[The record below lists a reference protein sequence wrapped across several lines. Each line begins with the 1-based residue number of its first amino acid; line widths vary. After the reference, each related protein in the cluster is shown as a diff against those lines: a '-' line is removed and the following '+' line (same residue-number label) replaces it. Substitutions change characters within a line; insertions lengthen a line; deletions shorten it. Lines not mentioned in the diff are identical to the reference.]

1 MIFMRLSVPSS
12 GKPVTTL
19 HYPSL
24 YHYTSNT
31 ILHYKTSILE
41 HYLLIFDLQTQMYCS
56 PLSLGKHFRCQWQ
69 NSFKTSTGNTCPK
82 SNSGGAHL

>member
-41 HYLLIFDLQTQMYCS
+41 HYLLIFDLQTNVLLTVITWKTF
-56 PLSLGKHFRCQWQ
+56 PLSVATQLQ
-69 NSFKTSTGNTCPK
+69 N
-82 SNSGGAHL
+82 